1 MEPPWISAHPQRDVP
16 LLMFR
21 NESPQNKMNT
31 STGTSPPKG
40 VFQRIASSV
49 SAFTLKRVMRTAT
62 RGCVGGFERL
72 ALASLGLLVT
82 FYVSLMLVAMV
93 ATFPALWA
101 RLRNPLP
108 VPPAHG
114 VWKVTFFDS
123 IYQRVSGVDLS
134 QLNFEAR
141 RAHVDMVSDYGLT
154 VCAICVGLYTA
165 ADMLQN
171 YRKRRKNDLLRETH
185 VSGAPSEDAIL
196 LAKSMQDAKRVTMIG
211 GTFDFVMSCEP
222 LVEVLCHLRD
232 ADGLRLV
239 STKSELDILK
249 KPDGREFIN
258 MFDGCVSYNPMLEG
272 ARCAYVEND
281 RSSMLVFREVHH
293 YGNRRQAQ
301 YCFHEIEDGANGR
314 SLVNILRVLTMHD
327 HNFRPRVR
335 GADES
340 KAADVGS
347 PPRGG

>member
-1 MEPPWISAHPQRDVP
+1 
-16 LLMFR
+16 
-21 NESPQNKMNT
+21 MNT
-31 STGTSPPKG
+31 PTGTSPPKG
-40 VFQRIASSV
+40 VFERIAKSF
-49 SAFTLKRVMRTAT
+49 SAFTIKRVAHTAA
-62 RGCVGGFERL
+62 RGCAGGFERL
-72 ALASLGLLVT
+72 ALASLGVLVT
-82 FYVSLMLVAMV
+82 LYVSLMLITMV

-134 QLNFEAR
+134 PLSFEAR

-154 VCAICVGLYTA
+154 VGAICVGIYTA
-165 ADMLQN
+165 VDMLQN
-171 YRKRRKNDLLRETH
+171 FRKRRKNDLLRETH
-185 VSGAPSEDAIL
+185 VSGAPAEDAIL
-196 LAKSMQDAKRVTMIG
+196 LARSMQDAKRVTMIG

-222 LVEVLCHLRD
+222 LVEALCRLRD

-239 STKSELDILK
+239 STKSYLDILK
-249 KPDGREFIN
+249 KPGGREFIN

-293 YGNRRQAQ
+293 YGSRREAQ

-327 HNFRPRVR
+327 HNFRSRAAAVTEKSVDAESRPTDAGGTPPVKR
-335 GADES
+335 GS
-340 KAADVGS
+340 
-347 PPRGG
+347 